1 MSDADVRDLDLV
13 EMAEEAA
20 QPKKSSND
28 CWNEHH
34 IQLVKELEKKGTLS
48 RYSVKHLKVWTD
60 CILEGKSAGV
70 GDEPNW
76 GCYIDLVGVPPKKP
90 HEKGKLPVAERSDS
104 SPSTGD
110 LLKALMIQNQQTTE
124 FFQTSLLAILTNQH
138 APVMQQQV
146 LYILLDFIFLHLLLH
161 F

>member
-13 EMAEEAA
+13 EMVEEAT

-60 CILEGKSAGV
+60 CILEGKSVGI

-76 GCYIDLVGVPPKKP
+76 GSYIDLVGVPPKKS
-90 HEKGKLPVAERSDS
+90 HEKGKLPVSESSDTS
-104 SPSTGD
+104 TPSTGD
-110 LLKALMIQNQQTTE
+110 LLKAMMIQNQHTTE
-124 FFQTSLLAILTNQH
+124 LFQTSLLALLSNQR
-138 APVMQQQV
+138 VQQQV
-146 LYILLDFIFLHLLLH
+146 LLTGFHYYLHLLW
-161 F
+161 